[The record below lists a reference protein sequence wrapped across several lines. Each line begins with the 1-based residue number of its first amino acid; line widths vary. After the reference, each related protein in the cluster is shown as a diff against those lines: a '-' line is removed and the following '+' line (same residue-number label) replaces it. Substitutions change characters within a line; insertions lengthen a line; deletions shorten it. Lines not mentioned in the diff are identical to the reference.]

1 MLKPIARAAL
11 WLDNWLQSRLGRP
24 YNALLGVSLIIE
36 VFRHI
41 AELPEKFHLDGHVLG
56 EGFAILF
63 ELALLV
69 HQVGA
74 LSHRFEARGPGG
86 PGDGRPPL
94 ARDPGAGHDGGGFE
108 GAE

>member
-1 MLKPIARAAL
+1 MLKRITRGAL

-24 YNALLGVSLIIE
+24 YNALLGVGLIIE

-41 AELPEKFHLDGHVLG
+41 SELPAKFHLSGHLFA
-56 EGFAILF
+56 EAFAILF

-74 LSHRFEARGPGG
+74 LSHRFEARGAGG
-86 PGDGRPPL
+86 HG
-94 ARDPGAGHDGGGFE
+94 E
-108 GAE
+108 

>member
-11 WLDNWLQSRLGRP
+11 RLDNWLQSHLGRP
-24 YNALLGVSLIIE
+24 CNALLSVGLIIE

-41 AELPEKFHLDGHVLG
+41 RELPAKFHLSGHLFA
-56 EGFAILF
+56 EAFAIFF

-74 LSHRFEARGPGG
+74 LSHRFEARGAG
-86 PGDGRPPL
+86 
-94 ARDPGAGHDGGGFE
+94 GHDD
-108 GAE
+108 

>member
-24 YNALLGVSLIIE
+24 YNALLGVGLITE

-41 AELPEKFHLDGHVLG
+41 AELPAKFHLDRHLLA
-56 EGFAILF
+56 EAFAILF

-74 LSHRFEARGPGG
+74 LSHRFEARRAGG
-86 PGDGRPPL
+86 HAD
-94 ARDPGAGHDGGGFE
+94 
-108 GAE
+108 

>member
-1 MLKPIARAAL
+1 MLKSIARAAL
-11 WLDNWLQSRLGRP
+11 WLDTWLQSRLGRP
-24 YNALLGVSLIIE
+24 YNALLSVGLIIE

-41 AELPEKFHLDGHVLG
+41 AELPKRFHLTGHLFA

-74 LSHRFEARGPGG
+74 LSHRFEARGAA
-86 PGDGRPPL
+86 DH
-94 ARDPGAGHDGGGFE
+94 RD
-108 GAE
+108 